1 MSATVMNSLR
11 GCRPFPV
18 DKDRQKRCHAV
29 LSNYGMTQTELAI
42 HLGCSKQLISSVIS
56 GKQLSKSA
64 ETRIAQ
70 FFGLPRTAMF
80 PLRTAEEIARMRAAE
95 AAEKAEILAL
105 KAGRM
110 KLREEALAKSGAA

>member
-1 MSATVMNSLR
+1 MSATIMNELR
-11 GCRPFPV
+11 GCRPYPM
-18 DKDRQKRCHAV
+18 DKERQKRCHVV
-29 LSNYGMTQTELAI
+29 LGNYGMSIAELSV
-42 HLGCSKQLISSVIS
+42 HLGVSRQYVSEVIS
-56 GKQLSKSA
+56 GRRLSKSA

>member
-1 MSATVMNSLR
+1 MNSLR
-11 GCRPFPV
+11 GCRPFPM

-29 LSNYGMTQTELAI
+29 FDCYGITITELSL
-42 HLGCSKQLISSVIS
+42 HLGMQKSYVSEVIS
-56 GKQLSKSA
+56 GRRLSKSA